1 MHNFINLGNSNTR
14 NKGGIIMTNYSI
26 ANLSEEELIA
36 VKEAEALFKQKTG
49 KTYAL
54 IAWESK

>member
-14 NKGGIIMTNYSI
+14 NKGGIIMGNYTI
-26 ANLSEEELIA
+26 ADLTEEELIV
-36 VKEAEALFKQKTG
+36 VKKAEALFKQKTG

>member
-1 MHNFINLGNSNTR
+1 
-14 NKGGIIMTNYSI
+14 MTNYTI
-26 ANLSEEELIA
+26 ANLTEEELIA

-49 KTYAL
+49 KSFAL